1 MWVFIQF
8 LFRSLCYQRSGIP
21 DRIKGNEQFSGSAIN
36 KFPNLS
42 AFLNRIC
49 TSDWRADVLN
59 FFFIFELTF
68 DSTCFIVF
76 WNPTYLA
83 SYWYSSI
90 FFDGDTFS
98 TFCIPFLADI
108 SIGGIFVMEVCKSL
122 AMELSFRVCL
132 ASSSTAFVCGR
143 QESQNQ
149 RQFDILP
156 STLMSSEE
164 RDTQAPW
171 NHLLHSSHMIQGSTC
186 SDISFSDWPHLDCFA
201 LSSETL
207 TFARFGGIER
217 SEVDLLNSRSYLISL
232 SKQLGTTISNN
243 IR

>member
-1 MWVFIQF
+1 MRLHSLIGYVHPIDEQTFSTSSLSLNWRLIRLAS
-8 LFRSLCYQRSGIP
+8 LFSGIP
-21 DRIKGNEQFSGSAIN
+21 
-36 KFPNLS
+36 
-42 AFLNRIC
+42 
-49 TSDWRADVLN
+49 
-59 FFFIFELTF
+59 LTR
-68 DSTCFIVF
+68 T
-76 WNPTYLA
+76 

-90 FFDGDTFS
+90 IFDGDTFS
-98 TFCIPFLADI
+98 AFCIPFLADS

-156 STLMSSEE
+156 STLMSSKE

-186 SDISFSDWPHLDCFA
+186 SAISSSHWPHLECFA

-207 TFARFGGIER
+207 AFARFGGIER

-232 SKQLGTTISNN
+232 SQQLRYIYSIQLIGINSEIN
-243 IR
+243 

>member
-1 MWVFIQF
+1 MRLLSLIGYVYPIYEQTFSTSSLSLNCCLIRF
-8 LFRSLCYQRSGIP
+8 ASLFSGIP
-21 DRIKGNEQFSGSAIN
+21 
-36 KFPNLS
+36 
-42 AFLNRIC
+42 
-49 TSDWRADVLN
+49 
-59 FFFIFELTF
+59 LTR
-68 DSTCFIVF
+68 
-76 WNPTYLA
+76 N
-83 SYWYSSI
+83 SYWYSAI
-90 FFDGDTFS
+90 FFDRDTFS
-98 TFCIPFLADI
+98 TFCILFLADS

-186 SDISFSDWPHLDCFA
+186 AAISSSHWPHLECFV

-207 TFARFGGIER
+207 AFARFGGIER
-217 SEVDLLNSRSYLISL
+217 SEVDFLNSRSYLSSL
-232 SKQLGTTISNN
+232 SQQLGFVILWSRLHMCN
-243 IR
+243 